1 MITIK
6 LILITVVLVLGLKI
20 AMSEGMLLERVGKY
34 FELKIEEGH
43 KWMDLFFCQWCMSTL
58 QSIVAYFFA
67 FGLNVIPF
75 EWNWQ
80 LLIRW
85 PLVVMGGSII
95 AGNIWNLY
103 LAVNQIKDKNEIE
116 YEYIRKKICDE
127 QEDIENNNKN

>member
-1 MITIK
+1 
-6 LILITVVLVLGLKI
+6 
-20 AMSEGMLLERVGKY
+20 
-34 FELKIEEGH
+34 
-43 KWMDLFFCQWCMSTL
+43 MSTL